1 MKKGISFILGLIV
14 IFSLAV
20 YCYAGKYRCD
30 RATGTKVCVEAG
42 HSVPYGANVTTD
54 RLLGIDDGN
63 FTQLDAAPYPCF
75 ARDYEEIDYTA
86 VSQNSTLT
94 VIDCAAVWIK
104 NRGAQQIVY
113 LQSLSNPYPML
124 LDVDITIEVAVGHRF
139 NVIYFTPVS
148 GGTDGNV
155 TVWSFK

>member
-1 MKKGISFILGLIV
+1 MKKGLSFILGLIV
-14 IFSLAV
+14 ISLTV

-30 RATGTKVCVEAG
+30 KASGTKVCVEAG

-54 RLLGIDDGN
+54 RLLGIDDGD
-63 FTQLDAAPYPCF
+63 FTQLSAEPYPRL
-75 ARDYEEIDYTA
+75 AWDYEEINYTA
-86 VSQNSTLT
+86 ASQNSTLT
-94 VIDCAAVWIK
+94 VIDCTAIWVK

-124 LDVDITIEVAVGHRF
+124 MDTGTTIEVKVGHRF
-139 NVIYFTPVS
+139 NVLYFTPVGS
-148 GGTDGNV
+148 GTDGNV